1 MDFEIH
7 VFLAKGTAQF
17 GNTFTEDERHALHIY
32 VRQNKDAEYD
42 EKLAIQIA
50 ECNYWTSIELFQV
63 GTLSITAI
71 MEKSEPWCLYALEH
85 GDAIVAYDKIET

>member
-17 GNTFTEDERHALHIY
+17 GNSFTEGERHALHIY
-32 VRQNKDAEYD
+32 VRQNKNAEYD
-42 EKLAIQIA
+42 GELAMEIA
-50 ECNYWTSIELFQV
+50 ERNYWTSIELFQV
-63 GTLSITAI
+63 GRLSINAV